1 MGIVNAPAPP
11 RRREKKIFIRLWLS
25 WCLGGYLLSADNQ
38 GDRLVERY
46 LNESAR
52 RDAMLSM
59 TVDYKTPDKTPIH
72 LEFTWMR
79 KMKQGLVSHLLRM
92 EAPASERGKL
102 LLVRER
108 PDGGADYLAYRPNS
122 ILKKKVRISGAREY
136 KFKGLSIS
144 VQELIGGELRM
155 YAHDSKGGEKVDGVG
170 CQVVENRLRAG
181 FESDSRYPFTRL
193 YLREDNGMPL
203 RWELF
208 GKSGEREKVIF
219 IENVRQIEG
228 VWTIARARV
237 LETKKKSELILTL
250 REANYHPKLEDAMF
264 TEDYLKQHS
273 Q

>member
-1 MGIVNAPAPP
+1 
-11 RRREKKIFIRLWLS
+11 
-25 WCLGGYLLSADNQ
+25 
-38 GDRLVERY
+38 
-46 LNESAR
+46 
-52 RDAMLSM
+52 
-59 TVDYKTPDKTPIH
+59 
-72 LEFTWMR
+72 
-79 KMKQGLVSHLLRM
+79 
-92 EAPASERGKL
+92 
-102 LLVRER
+102 
-108 PDGGADYLAYRPNS
+108 
-122 ILKKKVRISGAREY
+122 
-136 KFKGLSIS
+136 
-144 VQELIGGELRM
+144 M

-250 REANYHPKLEDAMF
+250 RVANYHPKLEDAMF